1 MKTYAS
7 EDLLDAGEVEA
18 RKRAEDYDLSGIKLL
33 GMNLID
39 EHQAYVFIQDE
50 DGEIVSTIQDLRKLY
65 AMVRAMCHET
75 TQTQLTNER
84 REP

>member
-7 EDLLDAGEVEA
+7 EDLFDAGEVEA
-18 RKRAEDYDLSGIKLL
+18 RKHAQDYDLSGIKLL

-50 DGEIVSTIQDLRKLY
+50 DGEIVSTIQSLRKLGVMIHSLLEE
-65 AMVRAMCHET
+65 AKE
-75 TQTQLTNER
+75 LK
-84 REP
+84 

>member
-7 EDLLDAGEVEA
+7 EDLFDAGEVEA
-18 RKRAEDYDLSGIKLL
+18 RKHAQDYDLSEIKIL

-50 DGEIVSTIQDLRKLY
+50 DGEIVSTIQSLRKLGVMIHSLLEE
-65 AMVRAMCHET
+65 AKE
-75 TQTQLTNER
+75 LK
-84 REP
+84 